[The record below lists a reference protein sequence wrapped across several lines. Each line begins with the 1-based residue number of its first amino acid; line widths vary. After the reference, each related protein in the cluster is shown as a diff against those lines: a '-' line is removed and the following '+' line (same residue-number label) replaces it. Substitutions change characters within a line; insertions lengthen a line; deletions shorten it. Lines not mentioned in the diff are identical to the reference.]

1 MSDLQIIFR
10 SLKSRPTS
18 SIITIALVATSVGL
32 LLTLLTLKTAG
43 RTSFQRGVGNAHL
56 IVSGDASPLVAV
68 LNGLFHLNA
77 PRTSIPMSTVEE
89 LRESFPWKWV
99 IPTQLG
105 DSFQGFP
112 VLASTPEYLQE
123 FSPADSKPFTL
134 ADGRFPTGPLE
145 VAFGSEVA
153 RSTGL
158 SVGDRIHLT
167 HGAPGSSEPIVRI
180 ETGPSLPGNTDTGEF
195 SDEFSGPAPPPIE
208 IHTELAPHVHEE
220 FAFEVTGILEPTKTH
235 HDRIIHAQLEGAWL
249 VHALD
254 RRELEGRPPP
264 VGVEDLEPADELVT
278 GVLLRT
284 PSRPG
289 RNSSAIVQQ
298 VFDELRRNPAFTVAS
313 PSAQIDRLFA
323 IVSGVDAIFI
333 AMGIAVLISSGFAVL
348 LAMWNS
354 MEMRR
359 RQVAILR
366 VLGASRIRILGLV
379 LGESAL
385 MGMIGAGFGLVISLG
400 GTRIASAILESRT
413 GVVISPEIDL
423 KSSILT
429 VAATIVVA
437 ALAGLAPAIR
447 AYRTPVADHLRP
459 LG

>member
-1 MSDLQIIFR
+1 MSDFHIIIR

-18 SIITIALVATSVGL
+18 TFITVALVATSVGL
-32 LLTLLTLKTAG
+32 LLTLLTLKSAG
-43 RTSFQRGVGNAHL
+43 RNSFQRGMGNAHL

-77 PRTSIPMSTVEE
+77 PRLSMPMSTVDEI
-89 LRESFPWKWV
+89 RESFPWEWA

-123 FSPADSKPFTL
+123 FSPSHSSPFVL
-134 ADGRFPTGPLE
+134 SEGEFPIGPLE

-167 HGAPGSSEPIVRI
+167 HGAPGSSEPIIRI
-180 ETGPSLPGNTDTGEF
+180 ETGPTLPGIDDEEFTDDF
-195 SDEFSGPAPPPIE
+195 AGPAPPQIE
-208 IHTELAPHVHEE
+208 IHTELAPHVHDE
-220 FAFEVTGILEPTKTH
+220 FAFEITGVLEPTGTH

-254 RRELEGRPPP
+254 RRELQGRPPP
-264 VGVEDLEPADELVT
+264 VGVEDLEAGDRLVT
-278 GVLLRT
+278 GLLLRT

-289 RNSSAIVQQ
+289 RNSSAVIQQ
-298 VFDELRRNPAFTVAS
+298 MFDQLRRNPSFTVAN
-313 PSAQIDRLFA
+313 PSVQVDRLFA
-323 IVSGVDAIFI
+323 IVSGVDVIFI
-333 AMGIAVLISSGFAVL
+333 AMGSAVLIFSGFAVL

-359 RQVAILR
+359 RQIAILR
-366 VLGASRIRILGLV
+366 VLGASRLRILGLV
-379 LGESAL
+379 IGESSL
-385 MGMIGAGFGLVISLG
+385 MGIAGSICGLCISVAG
-400 GTRIASAILESRT
+400 VHIASAVLESRT
-413 GVVISPEIDL
+413 GVVINPELDL
-423 KSSILT
+423 KSIILT
-429 VAATIVVA
+429 VAATISVA
-437 ALAGLAPAIR
+437 VIAGLAPAIL
-447 AYRTPVADHLRP
+447 AYRTQVADHLRP